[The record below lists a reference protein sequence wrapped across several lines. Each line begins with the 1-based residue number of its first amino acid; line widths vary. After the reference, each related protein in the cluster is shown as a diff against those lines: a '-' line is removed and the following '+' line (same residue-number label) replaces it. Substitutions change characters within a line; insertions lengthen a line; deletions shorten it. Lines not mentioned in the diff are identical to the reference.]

1 MAAEM
6 DPAVAAAFQL
16 SALRESNEVG
26 LRIGRQ
32 SDGAQLDNRVYAAFI
47 ATQLFVSDDPMQIA
61 GGNLAARS
69 PTTLEHPQYY
79 PSALQGSPIKV

>member
-1 MAAEM
+1 M
-6 DPAVAAAFQL
+6 AFQL

-47 ATQLFVSDDPMQIA
+47 ASQLFQSDDGPQYATLGA
-61 GGNLAARS
+61 GSNLGARL
-69 PTTLEHPQYY
+69 PTTIEHPLYY
-79 PSALQGSPIKV
+79 PSPLQGSPIKTA

>member
-1 MAAEM
+1 M
-6 DPAVAAAFQL
+6 DPTIAQAFAL

-47 ATQLFVSDDPMQIA
+47 ASQLFSSDDPSQYA
-61 GGNLAARS
+61 DYNAAVRI
-69 PTTLEHPQYY
+69 PTTLDHPGFVMG
-79 PSALQGSPIKV
+79 PGTASGKPTA